1 MQPQSE
7 PTGLPS
13 VAGQRRRRNTFST
26 PVSDMRM
33 TLAALSERAAAENR
47 KCCAMMTHPERTS
60 SASFLAQMARLY
72 NPLFSLQD
80 FIGGGCYM
88 MPQNSL
94 W

>member
-1 MQPQSE
+1 
-7 PTGLPS
+7 
-13 VAGQRRRRNTFST
+13 
-26 PVSDMRM
+26 VSDMRM